1 MRVLLTGHRGYI
13 GAVMTPFFQAAGH
26 TVTGLDSGLFD
37 SCTFGPQPP
46 QVPAVDKDLRDIE
59 ESDLA
64 GYDAVVHLA
73 ALSNDP
79 LGNINPKCT
88 FDINHRA
95 SVRLAC
101 LAKSAG
107 VPRFIFSSSC
117 SLYGTAGDEPI
128 TEEGAFNPVTAY
140 GESKVRV
147 ERDLVELAD
156 DAFSPTYMRNA
167 TAYGV
172 SPSLRLDVVVN
183 NLVAYAH
190 ATGQVLI
197 QSDGTPWRPLV
208 HVEDICQAFLLVL
221 ESPRERIHNEA
232 FNVGASSEN
241 YRIRDVAE
249 MVRQAVPQSV
259 VTYAEGGGPDLRCY
273 RVDCEKFARAFP
285 QFRPRWTVARGIEE
299 VYAAYREQKLTADD
313 LSGTRYFRINR
324 IQQLQRE
331 GQLDRFLRFRAR
343 GPVPFAAQ
351 SRAAS

>member
-13 GAVMTPFFQAAGH
+13 GAVMTPYLQAAGH
-26 TVTGLDSGLFD
+26 AVVGLDSGLFD
-37 SCTFGPQPP
+37 GCTFGPQPRAI
-46 QVPAVDKDLRDIE
+46 PALPKDVRDVD
-59 ESDLA
+59 ESDLR
-64 GYDAVVHLA
+64 GYDAVIHLA

-79 LGNINPKCT
+79 LGNVNPKCT

-95 SVRLAC
+95 SVRLAY

-117 SLYGTAGDEPI
+117 SLYGAAGDEPI
-128 TEEGAFNPVTAY
+128 TEEAAFNPITPY

-156 DAFSPTYMRNA
+156 DAFSPTSMRNA

-232 FNVGASSEN
+232 FNIGATSEN
-241 YRIRDVAE
+241 YRIREVAE

-259 VTYAEGGGPDLRCY
+259 VTYAEGGGPDARCY
-273 RVDCEKFARAFP
+273 RVNCEKFSRTFP
-285 QFRPRWTVARGIEE
+285 QFQPRWTVAGGVEQ
-299 VYAAYREQKLTADD
+299 VYAAYREHGLTADD

-324 IQQLQRE
+324 IKQLQNDGR
-331 GQLDRFLRFRAR
+331 LDRSLRFRPTQA
-343 GPVPFAAQ
+343 VAAE

>member
-13 GAVMTPFFQAAGH
+13 GAVMTPYLQAAGH
-26 TVTGLDSGLFD
+26 TVVGLDSCLFEG
-37 SCTFGPQPP
+37 CTFGPQPA
-46 QVPAVDKDLRDIE
+46 QIPALHKDVRDVD

-64 GYDAVVHLA
+64 GVDAVIHLA

-79 LGNINPKCT
+79 LGNVNPKCT

-101 LAKSAG
+101 LAKSAN

-117 SLYGTAGDEPI
+117 SLYGAAGDEPI
-128 TEEGAFNPVTAY
+128 TEEAEFNPITPY
-140 GESKVRV
+140 GASKVRV
-147 ERDLVELAD
+147 EQDLVELAD

-183 NLVAYAH
+183 NLTAYAH

-221 ESPRERIHNEA
+221 ESPRERVHNEA
-232 FNVGASSEN
+232 FNIGASSEN

-249 MVRQAVPQSV
+249 IVRQAVPRSI
-259 VTYAEGGGPDLRCY
+259 VTYAEGGGPDARCY

-285 QFRPRWTVARGIEE
+285 QFQPRWTVARGVEQI
-299 VYAAYREQKLTADD
+299 YAAYREQRLKADD

-324 IQQLQRE
+324 IQQLQSE
-331 GQLDRFLRFRAR
+331 GRLDRSLRFRASA
-343 GPVPFAAQ
+343 PVASESQ
-351 SRAAS
+351 AAS

>member
-13 GAVMTPFFQAAGH
+13 GAVMTPFLQAAGH
-26 TVTGLDSGLFD
+26 TVVGLDSGLFEG
-37 SCTFGPQPP
+37 CTFGPQAAEIPSLR
-46 QVPAVDKDLRDIE
+46 KDLRDVE

-79 LGNINPKCT
+79 LGNVNPKCT

-117 SLYGTAGDEPI
+117 SLYGAAGDEPI
-128 TEEGAFNPVTAY
+128 TEDGAFNPVTPY
-140 GESKVRV
+140 GDSKVRV

-156 DAFSPTYMRNA
+156 DDFSPTYMRNA
-167 TAYGV
+167 TAYGI

-183 NLVAYAH
+183 NLVAFAH
-190 ATGQVLI
+190 TTGQVLI

-249 MVRQAVPQSV
+249 MVRRAVPQSR

-273 RVDCEKFARAFP
+273 RVDCGRFARAFP
-285 QFRPRWTVARGIEE
+285 QFQLRWTVARGVAQ
-299 VYAAYREQKLTADD
+299 VYAAYRAQGLTADD

-324 IQQLQRE
+324 IQQLQSE
-331 GQLDRFLRFRAR
+331 GRLDRFLRFRA
-343 GPVPFAAQ
+343 GEPFAAE

>member
-13 GAVMTPFFQAAGH
+13 GAVMTPYLQAAGH
-26 TVTGLDSGLFD
+26 TVVGLDSCLFEG
-37 SCTFGPQPP
+37 CTFGPQPA
-46 QVPAVDKDLRDIE
+46 QIPALQKDARDVE

-64 GYDAVVHLA
+64 GYDAVIHLA

-79 LGNINPKCT
+79 LGNVNPKCT

-117 SLYGTAGDEPI
+117 SLYGAAGDEPI
-128 TEEGAFNPVTAY
+128 TEEAEFNPITPY
-140 GESKVRV
+140 GASKVRV
-147 ERDLVELAD
+147 EQDLVELAD

-183 NLVAYAH
+183 NLTAYAH

-221 ESPRERIHNEA
+221 ESPRERVHNEP
-232 FNVGASSEN
+232 FNIGASSEN

-249 MVRQAVPQSV
+249 IVRQAVPRSI
-259 VTYAEGGGPDLRCY
+259 VTYAEGGGPDARCY

-285 QFRPRWTVARGIEE
+285 KFQPHWTVARGVEQT
-299 VYAAYREQKLTADD
+299 YAAYREHRLKADD

-324 IQQLQRE
+324 IQQLQSE
-331 GQLDRFLRFRAR
+331 GRLDRSLRFRASA
-343 GPVPFAAQ
+343 PVASE

>member
-1 MRVLLTGHRGYI
+1 LTGHRGYI

-37 SCTFGPQPP
+37 GCTFGPQPP
-46 QVPAVDKDLRDIE
+46 QVPSVHKDLRDVE

-79 LGNINPKCT
+79 LGNVNPKCT

-107 VPRFIFSSSC
+107 VARFIFSSSC
-117 SLYGTAGDEPI
+117 SLYGAAGDEPI
-128 TEEGAFNPVTAY
+128 TEEGAFNPVTPY

-221 ESPRERIHNEA
+221 ESSRERIHNEA

-273 RVDCEKFARAFP
+273 RVDCEKFAHAFP
-285 QFRPRWTVARGIEE
+285 QFQPRWTVARGVEQ
-299 VYAAYREQKLTADD
+299 VYAAYREQKLTSDD

-324 IQQLQRE
+324 IQQLQSE
-331 GQLDRFLRFRAR
+331 GQLDRFLRFRAK